1 MSMVMRIVH
10 AHRFFTDVSDVIH
23 MYTEWRAY
31 YSKLDS
37 QLTHIAASAST
48 EARRDN
54 IHSRGKKTKKK
65 DKSKAFLSR
74 FGVMHEGTLNERGVW

>member
-37 QLTHIAASAST
+37 QLTHIAASASAST

-54 IHSRGKKTKKK
+54 IHTRRKNNEEKRQKQSFSIEIWCDTRGDTK
-65 DKSKAFLSR
+65 
-74 FGVMHEGTLNERGVW
+74 

>member
-54 IHSRGKKTKKK
+54 IHSRRKKRRKKTKAKLFYR
-65 DKSKAFLSR
+65 DL
-74 FGVMHEGTLNERGVW
+74 V